1 MVFRSPSDASDDDD
15 ADADGADAGDDADD
29 DAADDAGE
37 RLRAE
42 AAELSEL
49 SPPAYL
55 CRSLL
60 ESLISS

>member
-1 MVFRSPSDASDDDD
+1 MVFRSPSDASDDDG
-15 ADADGADAGDDADD
+15 ADGADAGDDADD

-42 AAELSEL
+42 AAELPEL

-60 ESLISS
+60 YSLISS

>member
-1 MVFRSPSDASDDDD
+1 MVFRSPSDASDDDG
-15 ADADGADAGDDADD
+15 ADGADAGDDAND

-49 SPPAYL
+49 SP
-55 CRSLL
+55 R
-60 ESLISS
+60 LICADPFFTL